1 MLNYNNNSKD
11 FKKWVLKWKSRLTK
25 EKQSKIKIEESLS
38 KNNPFIIPR
47 NHLVEEAIKDANYGN
62 FEKFHKLFDLVSNP
76 FQFDE
81 GNHKYHIP
89 PEVMN
94 SNYKT
99 FCGT

>member
-81 GNHKYHIP
+81 ENHKYHIP